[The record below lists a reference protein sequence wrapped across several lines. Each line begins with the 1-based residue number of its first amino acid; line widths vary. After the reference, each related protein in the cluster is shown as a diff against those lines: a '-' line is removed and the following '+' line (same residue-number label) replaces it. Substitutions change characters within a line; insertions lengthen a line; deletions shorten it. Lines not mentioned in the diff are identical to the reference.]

1 MQCKMSLCKTSKS
14 DVDRATIK
22 KWEEDFENEPIEF
35 FVIAMK

>member
-1 MQCKMSLCKTSKS
+1 MANAVVKCLYVKTSKS

-35 FVIAMK
+35 L